1 MTLTDDVNN
10 ELKALIRYR
19 LTGSQPRPANRIAM
33 PGYGD
38 LPTLLR
44 RFRIRRL
51 VPAAVLVPI
60 IDRPD
65 GLSLLL
71 TRRAEDLKHHPG
83 QISFPG
89 GRLESTDAGPAAAAL
104 RETREEVGLSADRIE
119 VLGYLDNYLTITGYS
134 VTPVVAMVRPGFTLE
149 LDTTEVAEAFEVP
162 LEYVLDRDRVQQRYS
177 RFLGLR
183 LPYFEIPYGE
193 YNIWGATA
201 GMLISLRQRL
211 YEEAGS

>member
-1 MTLTDDVNN
+1 MSSAGAGHPDLRD
-10 ELKALIRYR
+10 LIRRR
-19 LTGSQPRPANRIAM
+19 LAGSQPQPADRINM

-38 LPTLLR
+38 LPQMIR
-44 RFRIRRL
+44 RLRIRRL

-60 IDRPD
+60 IDRPA

-89 GRLESTDAGPAAAAL
+89 GRLESGDRGPAGAAL
-104 RETREEVGLSADRIE
+104 RETREEVGLPEGHVEI
-119 VLGYLDNYLTITGYS
+119 VGYLDNYLTITGYA
-134 VTPVVAMVRPGFTLE
+134 VTPVVAFVRPGFELE

-162 LEYVLDRDRVQQRYS
+162 LTHVLDRERVVRRHS

-183 LPYFEIPYGE
+183 LPYFEIPYRD

-211 YEEAGS
+211 FEEQES

>member
-1 MTLTDDVNN
+1 
-10 ELKALIRYR
+10 
-19 LTGSQPRPANRIAM
+19 M

-38 LPTLLR
+38 LPRMMR
-44 RFRIRRL
+44 RLRIRRL

-60 IDRPD
+60 VDRPG

-71 TRRAEDLKHHPG
+71 TRRADDLKHHPG

-89 GRLESTDAGPAAAAL
+89 GRLEDRDEGPTGAAL
-104 RETREEVGLSADRIE
+104 RETQEEVGLHQDHVE
-119 VLGYLDNYLTITGYS
+119 VVGYLDNYLTITGYA
-134 VTPVVAMVRPGFTLE
+134 VTPVVGFVRPGFELT

-162 LEYVLDRDRVQQRYS
+162 LSYVLDRERVFRRQR
-177 RFLGLR
+177 RFLGIR

-211 YEEAGS
+211 FEEENP